1 MPLTLDYSASTV
13 PVRDDLRDAHARILE
28 HLRGPGNWFS
38 GAQRLAIAAE
48 SRNAARCRL
57 CRERKGA
64 VSPAAVTGSHDA
76 LSDLPESL
84 IDVAHRVR
92 SDPARLS
99 RRWFEETLDAGLS
112 DAEYVE
118 AVGVV
123 TLLAGA
129 DYFCRALGIPVFPLP
144 EPLPGEP
151 SRQRPLAAKPG
162 SAWVPMIAPEDAEGP
177 ESDLYPEAP
186 MIPNIMRALSL
197 VPDHARTLQTSSN
210 AHYVAVE
217 SIADP
222 TVRRDLDR
230 LQMELVASR
239 VSALNECFY

>member
-1 MPLTLDYSASTV
+1 MPPTADYSASPV
-13 PVRDDLRDAHARILE
+13 PVRDDLREAHARILE
-28 HLRGPGNWFS
+28 HLRGPGSWFS

-48 SRNAARCRL
+48 SRNAAHCRL
-57 CRERKGA
+57 CRERKEA
-64 VSPAAVTGSHDA
+64 VSPAAVQGSHDA
-76 LSDLPESL
+76 LSDLSDPLVE
-84 IDVAHRVR
+84 VAHRVR
-92 SDPARLS
+92 NDPARLS

-129 DYFCRALGIPVFPLP
+129 DYFCRALGIPVFRLP
-144 EPLPGEP
+144 EPLAGEP
-151 SRQRPLAAKPG
+151 SRQRPLGAKPG
-162 SAWVPMIAPEDAEGP
+162 EAWVPMIALEDAEGP
-177 ESDLYPEAP
+177 EADLYPEAP

-197 VPDHARTLQTSSN
+197 VPDHARALQASSN

-217 SIADP
+217 AIADP
-222 TVRRDLDR
+222 SVRRDLDR
-230 LQMELVASR
+230 PQMELVASR